1 MSGVKG
7 KSGGYR
13 PGAGRKPSA
22 STITKKAKAKAKKD
36 QALGGAVEAPLS
48 NTTKFKKLTSFF
60 SAKPTTDTVSSP
72 QPYAFARL
80 PSDTI
85 PSVCCAG
92 IGAAA
97 VQSTRSSS
105 SRSRAHT
112 ATAA

>member
-85 PSVCCAG
+85 SSVCCAG
-92 IGAAA
+92 IGNRGGSGLRQDSPAFG
-97 VQSTRSSS
+97 
-105 SRSRAHT
+105 
-112 ATAA
+112 